1 MAVLERK
8 STAKLTELL
17 QIEQK
22 VQRKW
27 EEEKIFEEDA
37 PLPGSKEASQPKYIV
52 TFPYPYM
59 NGRLHLGHTFSLSKA
74 EFGVG
79 FQRLQ
84 GKKCLFPFGLHCS
97 GMPIKAS
104 ADKLTREMAD
114 YGYPPEF
121 PPEKE
126 EGEPEEEK
134 EVTIKDKSKGKKSK
148 LKAKTGGMKYQWQI
162 MKSLGLKDEEIKD
175 FADPAH
181 WLKYF
186 PPHCKEDLKKMGIK
200 VDWRRSFLTTDAN
213 PYYDSFVR
221 WQFLRLKERNKI
233 KFGKRHTIF
242 SPKDGQPCM
251 DHDRQSGEGVGPQ
264 EYTLIKLKVNEPYPP
279 KLSKLK
285 GSNIFLVAATLRP
298 ETMFGQTNVWIRPD
312 MKYVAHRLASG
323 EIFVSTMRAAR
334 NMCYQG
340 FCKVEGKVDVV
351 ADLIGQDIMGIA
363 LSGPLTSY
371 KTIYTL
377 PMLTIKADKGTGVV
391 TSVPSDAPDD
401 FAALR
406 DLKNKQP
413 FREKYG
419 IKPEMVLPYEPV
431 PIIDVPDYGTLS
443 AVTVCERL
451 KIQSQND
458 RDKLQEAK
466 EQVYL
471 KGFYEGVMIVKG
483 FEGQKVQDVKKPI
496 QQKMIDAGEA
506 VKYMEPE
513 KTVISRSNDEC
524 VVALCDQW
532 YLEYGE
538 EKWKQLATKAL
549 SQVETYSDD
558 VRKNFLATLDWL
570 HEHACSRSY
579 GLGSRIPWDPQYLV
593 ESLSDSTIYMAYYTV
608 AHFLQGGVFDGS
620 GKSPANI
627 KPEQMTPEV
636 WDYVFFKDTP
646 YKNLPVPKATLD
658 KLRAEFEYW
667 YPVDLR
673 VSGKDLVPNHL
684 TYYIYNH
691 VAIWPNDSSKWP
703 KSIRANGHL
712 LLNSEKMSKQT
723 GNFLTLTDAVNKFS
737 ADGMRLA
744 LSDAGDTV
752 EDSNFVTKMADAGLL
767 RLYTYLE
774 WVKEMIATK
783 DSLRTGPTNTTS
795 DQIFISEINK
805 AILETQHFYE
815 KMLFKEAMRTGFYE
829 FQAFRDKY
837 REYELEGMHKELIFR
852 FIEVQTLMLSP
863 ICPHVCE
870 YIWELLGKP
879 RSIMH
884 EKWPV
889 AGPVDE
895 KLIQISQY
903 VTDAAHDF
911 RIRLKQ
917 LLTPAKGKKVKL
929 DNATHGTIWIAK
941 TYPPWQNTVL
951 STLKTLYEQNKG
963 FPDMKVIANAFKD
976 KPELKKYMKKL
987 MPFVQ
992 VAKENVEKN
1001 GIKALNLTSEF
1012 DEVEVMNKFKKYMI
1026 NTLDLEGIDI
1036 KYSDEADDKVKEDCC
1051 PGKPFTTFREEPS
1064 VAVKLVNPQPMS
1076 GLFEIKLP
1084 IYEGDDKTKVL
1095 TRIMK
1100 TDRSKMKDICQ
1111 IKLLMYEDPIKGPR
1125 TIPDMNDIEK
1135 GKVVVPDNATFQ
1147 VNVPKETVTI
1157 QSNGKKLDPGLT
1169 LVYIVNS

>member
-1 MAVLERK
+1 MDALERK

-17 QIEQK
+17 QIEKRIQK
-22 VQRKW
+22 KW
-27 EEEKIFEEDA
+27 EDEKVFEEDA
-37 PLPGSKEASQPKYIV
+37 PLPGTKEASQPKYIA

-59 NGRLHLGHTFSLSKA
+59 NGRLHLGHTFTISKA
-74 EFGVG
+74 EFAVG
-79 FQRLQ
+79 YQRLQ

-104 ADKLTREMAD
+104 ADKLKREMAD
-114 YGYPPEF
+114 FGFPPEF
-121 PPEKE
+121 PPEE
-126 EGEPEEEK
+126 EEEQEEEK
-134 EVTIKDKSKGKKSK
+134 EITIKDKSKGKRSK

-186 PPHCKEDLKKMGIK
+186 PPHCKEDLKSMGLK
-200 VDWRRSFLTTDAN
+200 VDWRRTFITTDAN

-221 WQFLRLKERNKI
+221 WQFLRLKERDKI

-285 GSNIFLVAATLRP
+285 GSKIYLVAATLRP

-312 MKYVAHRLASG
+312 MAYIAHRLANG
-323 EIFVSTMRAAR
+323 EIFVCTPRAAR

-340 FCKVEGKVDVV
+340 FTKEEGKVDLV
-351 ADLIGQDIMGIA
+351 ANLVGQDIMGIG
-363 LSGPLTSY
+363 LSGPLTAY

-419 IKPEMVLPYEPV
+419 IKSEMVLPFDPV
-431 PIIDVPDYGTLS
+431 PIIDVPGYGNLS
-443 AVTVCERL
+443 AVTVCEKL

-466 EQVYL
+466 EEVYL
-471 KGFYEGVMIVKG
+471 KGFYDGVMIVKG
-483 FEGQKVQDVKKPI
+483 YEGQKVQDVKKPI

-538 EKWKQLATKAL
+538 EKWKQVTAQCLN
-549 SQVETYSDD
+549 SVETYSDH
-558 VRKNFLATLDWL
+558 VRENFHATLDWL

-593 ESLSDSTIYMAYYTV
+593 ESLSDSTVYMAYYTV
-608 AHFLQGGVFDGS
+608 AHLLQGGVFDGS

-627 KPEQMTPEV
+627 RAEELTPEV
-636 WDYVFFKDTP
+636 WDYILYKNTP
-646 YKNLPVPKATLD
+646 YKGGPIPKATLD
-658 KLRAEFEYW
+658 RLRAEFEYW

-691 VAIWPNDSSKWP
+691 VAMWPNDSSKWP
-703 KSIRANGHL
+703 RSIRANGHL
-712 LLNSEKMSKQT
+712 LLNSEKMSKST
-723 GNFLTLTDAVNKFS
+723 GNFLTLTDAIDKFS

-752 EDSNFVTKMADAGLL
+752 EDANFVTKMADAGLL

-774 WVKEMIATK
+774 WVKEILATK
-783 DSLRTGPTNTTS
+783 DTLRTGPTDTTN

-805 AILETQHFYE
+805 AILETQNHYE

-829 FQAFRDKY
+829 FQACRDKY
-837 REYELEGMHKELIFR
+837 REYELEGMHRDLVMR

-863 ICPHVCE
+863 ICPHICE
-870 YIWELLGKP
+870 YVWELLGKP

-889 AGPVDE
+889 AGTVDE
-895 KLIQISQY
+895 TLLQISQY
-903 VTDAAHDF
+903 VQEAAHAF

-917 LLTPAKGKKVKL
+917 LLTPAKGKKMKL
-929 DNATHGTIWIAK
+929 DRASHGTIWIAK

-992 VAKENVEKN
+992 LAKENVEKN
-1001 GIKALNLTSEF
+1001 GIKALNLTSDF
-1012 DEVEVMNKFKKYMI
+1012 DEMEVMNKFKKYMI
-1026 NTLDLEGIDI
+1026 STLDLEGLDI
-1036 KYSDEADDKVKEDCC
+1036 RYSDEADDKVKEDCC

-1064 VAVKLVNPQPMS
+1064 VTVQVINPQPMS
-1076 GLFEIKLP
+1076 GLFGIKLP
-1084 IYEGDDKTKVL
+1084 VYEGDTKTAIL

-1100 TDRSKMKDICQ
+1100 TDRSKIKDIGQ
-1111 IKLLMYEDPIKGPR
+1111 IRLLMFEDPVRGPR

-1135 GKVVVPDNATFQ
+1135 GKVVIPDNSVFHISVPEEQ
-1147 VNVPKETVTI
+1147 VTL
-1157 QSNGKKLDPGLT
+1157 QSNGKKLDIGQS
-1169 LVYIVNS
+1169 LVYIVNT

>member
-1 MAVLERK
+1 
-8 STAKLTELL
+8 
-17 QIEQK
+17 
-22 VQRKW
+22 
-27 EEEKIFEEDA
+27 
-37 PLPGSKEASQPKYIV
+37 
-52 TFPYPYM
+52 
-59 NGRLHLGHTFSLSKA
+59 
-74 EFGVG
+74 
-79 FQRLQ
+79 
-84 GKKCLFPFGLHCS
+84 
-97 GMPIKAS
+97 
-104 ADKLTREMAD
+104 
-114 YGYPPEF
+114 
-121 PPEKE
+121 
-126 EGEPEEEK
+126 
-134 EVTIKDKSKGKKSK
+134 
-148 LKAKTGGMKYQWQI
+148 MKHFY
-162 MKSLGLKDEEIKD
+162 
-175 FADPAH
+175 
-181 WLKYF
+181 
-186 PPHCKEDLKKMGIK
+186 
-200 VDWRRSFLTTDAN
+200 
-213 PYYDSFVR
+213 
-221 WQFLRLKERNKI
+221 
-233 KFGKRHTIF
+233 
-242 SPKDGQPCM
+242 
-251 DHDRQSGEGVGPQ
+251 
-264 EYTLIKLKVNEPYPP
+264 
-279 KLSKLK
+279 
-285 GSNIFLVAATLRP
+285 
-298 ETMFGQTNVWIRPD
+298 
-312 MKYVAHRLASG
+312 HR
-323 EIFVSTMRAAR
+323 
-334 NMCYQG
+334 
-340 FCKVEGKVDVV
+340 
-351 ADLIGQDIMGIA
+351 
-363 LSGPLTSY
+363 
-371 KTIYTL
+371 
-377 PMLTIKADKGTGVV
+377 
-391 TSVPSDAPDD
+391 
-401 FAALR
+401 
-406 DLKNKQP
+406 
-413 FREKYG
+413 
-419 IKPEMVLPYEPV
+419 
-431 PIIDVPDYGTLS
+431 
-443 AVTVCERL
+443 
-451 KIQSQND
+451 
-458 RDKLQEAK
+458 
-466 EQVYL
+466 
-471 KGFYEGVMIVKG
+471 
-483 FEGQKVQDVKKPI
+483 
-496 QQKMIDAGEA
+496 
-506 VKYMEPE
+506 
-513 KTVISRSNDEC
+513 
-524 VVALCDQW
+524 

-1064 VAVKLVNPQPMS
+1064 VAIKLVNPQPMS

-1147 VNVPKETVTI
+1147 INVPKETVTI

>member
-1 MAVLERK
+1 MEALAERK

-17 QIEQK
+17 QIERRVQK
-22 VQRKW
+22 KW
-27 EEEKIFEEDA
+27 EDEKVFEEDA
-37 PLPGSKEASQPKYIV
+37 PLPGTKEASQPKYV
-52 TFPYPYM
+52 ATFPYPYM
-59 NGRLHLGHTFSLSKA
+59 NGRLHLGHTFTISKA
-74 EFGVG
+74 EFAVG
-79 FQRLQ
+79 YQRLQ

-121 PPEKE
+121 PPEE
-126 EGEPEEEK
+126 EEVQEEEK
-134 EVTIKDKSKGKKSK
+134 EITIKDKSKGKKTK

-162 MKSLGLKDEEIKD
+162 MKSLGLKDEEIRE
-175 FADPAH
+175 FADSTH

-186 PPHCKEDLKKMGIK
+186 PPHCKEDLKRMGLK
-200 VDWRRSFLTTDAN
+200 VDWRRTFITTDAN

-285 GSNIFLVAATLRP
+285 GSKIYLVAATLRP
-298 ETMFGQTNVWIRPD
+298 ETMFGQTNVWVRPD
-312 MKYVAHRLASG
+312 MMYIAHRLTNG
-323 EIFVSTMRAAR
+323 EIFVCTARAAC
-334 NMCYQG
+334 NMSFQG
-340 FCKVEGKVDVV
+340 FTKEDGKVDVV
-351 ADLIGQDIMGIA
+351 ANLIGQDIMGIA
-363 LSGPLTSY
+363 LSGPLTVY

-377 PMLTIKADKGTGVV
+377 PMLNIKADKGTGVV

-419 IKPEMVLPYEPV
+419 IKPEMVLPFEPV
-431 PIIDVPDYGTLS
+431 PIINVPEFGSLS
-443 AVTVCERL
+443 AVTACERL

-466 EQVYL
+466 ELVYL
-471 KGFYEGVMIVKG
+471 KGFYDGVMIVKG

-496 QQKMIDAGEA
+496 QQKMVDAGEA
-506 VKYMEPE
+506 IKYMEPE

-538 EKWKQLATKAL
+538 EKWKQGATKCL
-549 SQVETYSDD
+549 NSIETFSDD
-558 VRKNFLATLDWL
+558 VRKNFHATLDWL

-608 AHFLQGGVFDGS
+608 AHLLQGGVFDGS

-636 WDYVFFKDTP
+636 WDYILYKDTP
-646 YKNLPVPKATLD
+646 YKSLPIPKATLD
-658 KLRAEFEYW
+658 KLRTEFHYW

-691 VAIWPNDSSKWP
+691 VAMWPKDSSKWP
-703 KSIRANGHL
+703 RGIRANGHL
-712 LLNSEKMSKQT
+712 LLNSEKMSKNT
-723 GNFLTLTDAVNKFS
+723 GNFLTLTSTVDKFS
-737 ADGMRLA
+737 ADGMRMA

-752 EDSNFVTKMADAGLL
+752 EDANFVTKMADAGLL

-774 WVKEMIATK
+774 WVKDMLATK

-805 AILETQHFYE
+805 AILETQNYYE

-837 REYELEGMHKELIFR
+837 REYELEGMHRDLIFR

-863 ICPHVCE
+863 ICPHLCE
-870 YIWELLGKP
+870 HIWELLGKP

-884 EKWPV
+884 ERWPV

-895 KLIQISQY
+895 KLLQISQY
-903 VTDAAHDF
+903 VLDAAHDF

-917 LLTPAKGKKVKL
+917 LMTPAKGKKVKL
-929 DNATHGTIWIAK
+929 ERVTHGTIWIAK

-963 FPDMKVIANAFKD
+963 FPDMKVIASAFKD
-976 KPELKKYMKKL
+976 NAELKKYAKKL

-992 VAKENVEKN
+992 VAKGNVEKN
-1001 GIKALNLTSEF
+1001 GIKALNLTSDI
-1012 DEVEVMNKFKKYMI
+1012 DEVEVMKKFKKYMI
-1026 NTLDLEGIDI
+1026 STLDVEGLDI
-1036 KYSDEADDKVKEDCC
+1036 RYSDEADDKVKEDCC

-1064 VAVKLVNPQPMS
+1064 VAINLVNPQPMS

-1084 IYEGDDKTKVL
+1084 IYQGDDKTAVM

-1100 TDRSKMKDICQ
+1100 TDRSKMKDISQ
-1111 IKLLMYEDPIKGPR
+1111 IQLLMYGDPVCGPR
-1125 TIPDMNDIEK
+1125 TMPDMNDIEK
-1135 GKVVVPDNATFQ
+1135 GKVVVPDGAKFQ
-1147 VNVPKETVTI
+1147 INIPEEQVII
-1157 QSNGKKLDPGLT
+1157 QTNGKKLDIGRT
-1169 LVYIVNS
+1169 MVYIVNS

>member
-1 MAVLERK
+1 MDVLERK

-22 VQRKW
+22 VQKKW
-27 EEEKIFEEDA
+27 EDEKIFEEDA
-37 PLPGSKEASQPKYIV
+37 PLPGSKEASQPKYIA

-74 EFGVG
+74 EFMVG
-79 FQRLQ
+79 YQRLQ
-84 GKKCLFPFGLHCS
+84 GKKCLYPFGLHCS

-114 YGYPPEF
+114 FGYPPEF
-121 PPEKE
+121 PPEEE

-134 EVTIKDKSKGKKSK
+134 EITIKDKSKGKKSK

-162 MKSLGLKDEEIKD
+162 MKSLGLKDEEIKE

-200 VDWRRSFLTTDAN
+200 VDWRRTFITTDAN

-279 KLSKLK
+279 KLSKFK

-312 MKYVAHRLASG
+312 MKYVAHRLANG

-377 PMLTIKADKGTGVV
+377 PMLNIKSDKGTGVV

-419 IKPEMVLPYEPV
+419 IKSEMVLPYEPV

-443 AVTVCERL
+443 AVTACERL

-593 ESLSDSTIYMAYYTV
+593 ESLSDSTIYNAYYTV
-608 AHFLQGGVFDGS
+608 AHLLQGGVFDGS

-658 KLRAEFEYW
+658 KLRVEFEYW

-684 TYYIYNH
+684 TYFIYNH

-703 KSIRANGHL
+703 KGIRANGHL
-712 LLNSEKMSKQT
+712 LLNSEKMSKST

-744 LSDAGDTV
+744 LSDSGDTI
-752 EDSNFVTKMADAGLL
+752 EDANFVTKMADAGLL

-783 DSLRTGPTNTTS
+783 DTLRTGPTNTTS

-805 AILETQHFYE
+805 AILDTQHFYE

-863 ICPHVCE
+863 ICPHICE

-1064 VAVKLVNPQPMS
+1064 VAIKLVNPQPMS

-1100 TDRSKMKDICQ
+1100 MDRSKMKDIRQ

-1147 VNVPKETVTI
+1147 INVPKETVTI